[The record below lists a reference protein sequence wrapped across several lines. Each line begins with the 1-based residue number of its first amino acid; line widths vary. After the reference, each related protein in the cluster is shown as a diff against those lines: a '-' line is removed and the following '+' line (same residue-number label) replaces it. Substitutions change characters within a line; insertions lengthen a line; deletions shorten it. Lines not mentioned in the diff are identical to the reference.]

1 MPTMQEEP
9 SPKKR
14 ISKMWVLLGS
24 GVVLLVACIIAY
36 VRLRKRATTPVEGA
50 MDESRKDFSARGED
64 DERPSLET
72 ALAGI
77 SNHSTKRKP
86 VYTQSWT
93 LWAGEHLEHIDGCAD
108 TVDETLVE
116 EEP

>member
-1 MPTMQEEP
+1 MPTMEEGP
-9 SPKKR
+9 GPKKR
-14 ISKMWVLLGS
+14 ISKMRVLLGA
-24 GVVLLVACIIAY
+24 GVVLLVACIIGY
-36 VRLRKRATTPVEGA
+36 VCLRKRGAAPAEGA
-50 MDESRKDFSARGED
+50 VDDSRKDLSIRGED

-77 SNHSTKRKP
+77 SNHSSKRKL

-93 LWAGEHLEHIDGCAD
+93 IWAGEHVEHVDACAD
-108 TVDETLVE
+108 TVDETLVG